1 MLTGAA
7 ITDPRGTR
15 VLNEDSVSALRA
27 TWSERD
33 HMYHWNLP
41 GPLEALLDWLSLKD
55 RRV

>member
-15 VLNEDSVSALRA
+15 ILSEDSLSALRA
-27 TWSERD
+27 TWPERD

-41 GPLEALLDWLSLKD
+41 GPLETLLDWLSLKD

>member
-15 VLNEDSVSALRA
+15 VLSEDSLSALRA
-27 TWSERD
+27 TWPERD
-33 HMYHWNLP
+33 QMYHWNLP
-41 GPLEALLDWLSLKD
+41 GTLEALLDGLSLKE

>member
-15 VLNEDSVSALRA
+15 ILSEDSLSALRA
-27 TWSERD
+27 TWPERD